1 MDLDRPPRLPSFSLH
16 LCPRPL
22 KTLSQAIGL
31 ELTVSVFR
39 YACRARAHRLTKKS
53 LNYAC
58 LTEVVRSG
66 GFWMCFLIRLSAIP
80 THVSTVLF
88 AVCELP
94 VRPVPSRLCF
104 AAMHGARGERG
115 GRG

>member
-1 MDLDRPPRLPSFSLH
+1 
-16 LCPRPL
+16 
-22 KTLSQAIGL
+22 
-31 ELTVSVFR
+31 VFR

-58 LTEVVRSG
+58 LTEVVKSG

-80 THVSTVLF
+80 THISTVLF

-94 VRPVPSRLCF
+94 VRLALFLDSIGVL
-104 AAMHGARGERG
+104 AAVILRRYHDR
-115 GRG
+115 